1 MPEVIINGPAGR
13 IEARYM
19 PGADATAPIA
29 LILHPEPDRGGNMNN
44 RVSFAM
50 YKLFQA
56 RGFSVMRFNFRGVG
70 RSQGNYSE
78 GEGELSDAAT
88 ALDWMQSQ
96 CPSARAC
103 WIAGFSFGAL
113 IGMQLMMRRP
123 EVIGF
128 VSASLPMDEQDYTF
142 LAPCPAS
149 GLVVH
154 GGADSVVS
162 ADEVNSIIERI
173 PAQKGISIDYRLID
187 DANRFF
193 TNHLDELI
201 EHVGDYLSGS
211 EPSMIEHSDL
221 PPRVT

>member
-1 MPEVIINGPAGR
+1 
-13 IEARYM
+13 
-19 PGADATAPIA
+19 
-29 LILHPEPDRGGNMNN
+29 
-44 RVSFAM
+44 
-50 YKLFQA
+50 
-56 RGFSVMRFNFRGVG
+56 MRFNFRGVG

-211 EPSMIEHSDL
+211 EPSMIEHADIAKK
-221 PPRVT
+221 